1 MSELYDSVDHDNLN
15 FEYVGLTKN
24 VNFYGYMDSKELFNA
39 IKNNQIKFS
48 AVKNK
53 DNTFSNKLKNL
64 KAKKLMNK
72 ENLLIILINLTSL
85 EKELLIILDAI
96 WK

>member
-1 MSELYDSVDHDNLN
+1 MSELYDSVDHNNLN

>member
-1 MSELYDSVDHDNLN
+1 MSELYDSVDHNNLN

-24 VNFYGYMDSKELFNA
+24 VNFYGYMDSKELFKA

>member
-1 MSELYDSVDHDNLN
+1 MSELYDSVDHNNLN

-72 ENLLIILINLTSL
+72 ENLLIILINLSSL